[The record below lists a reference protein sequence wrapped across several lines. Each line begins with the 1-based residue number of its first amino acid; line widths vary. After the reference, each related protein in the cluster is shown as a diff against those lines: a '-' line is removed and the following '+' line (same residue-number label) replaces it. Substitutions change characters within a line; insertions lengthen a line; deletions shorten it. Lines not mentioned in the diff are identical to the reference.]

1 MKYLILI
8 ILFSCTHSPVKK
20 PDAKP
25 VEPEIVHTFPD
36 EVIFTTSSS
45 LQWMKDLAKSAD
57 CVIRNE
63 DFLKE
68 VESFPKYTH
77 TTMTPKEVADS
88 LRAPK
93 PVILSTYRTK
103 NPLSKVVATTYNN
116 DRTHVY
122 FNLRKNPRA
131 LKSLINTSLHEA
143 LHLYGFSHGDNSSV
157 GKSNSIPYAVG
168 KIAEKYSEICK

>member
-1 MKYLILI
+1 MKWLILI
-8 ILFSCTHSPVKK
+8 ILAACAQTPVKK

-25 VEPEIVHTFPD
+25 VEPEIVHTFPE

-63 DFLKE
+63 QFLKE
-68 VESFPKYTH
+68 VELFPKYTH
-77 TTMTPKEVADS
+77 TTKTPKEVADS

-103 NPLSKVVATTYNN
+103 NPLSKVIATTYNN

-131 LKSLINTSLHEA
+131 IKGMLNTSIHEKT
-143 LHLYGFSHGDNSSV
+143 HLLGHSHGDNSSI
-157 GKSNSIPYAVG
+157 GKGDSVPYRLG